1 MGKTSCPINIL
12 LGSIMLLEK
21 SLPWTSRP
29 PPGVP
34 GIYAIKK
41 GKKVIYVGR
50 SKNIRKRL
58 TQHFSGKSQPVDKF
72 LRGKTKRYKNQHIK
86 LAWLK
91 DKKQRCNEHCYIK
104 GVKQLQKKHPV
115 YNMKPGSSC

>member
-1 MGKTSCPINIL
+1 MGKTSFPINIL
-12 LGSIMLLEK
+12 QGSLKLLMT

-29 PPGVP
+29 PSRVP
-34 GIYAIKK
+34 GIYAIKR
-41 GKKVIYVGR
+41 GKTVIYVGR

-72 LRGKTKRYKNQHIK
+72 LRGKSKRYKKQYIK
-86 LAWLK
+86 LAWVK
-91 DKKQRCNEHCYIK
+91 NKKQRCNEHRYIK